1 MSGAGDR
8 TLDERERRELLRVAR
23 LALVE
28 HLSHGRRPTGAPH
41 NEALL
46 EARPVFVSVHL
57 GGRLR
62 GCMGRIETE
71 APLYAA
77 VMELAVSAA
86 TSDPRFAP
94 LTVDELPQARLE
106 ISVLSPRAPLSAPAE
121 LSLGRDG
128 LIVSRGAR
136 RGLLLPKVAVEQGWD
151 VERFLEETCGKA
163 GLPSGSWREPTTTV
177 ERFTAQVFAEDA

>member
-1 MSGAGDR
+1 VSGERDGG
-8 TLDERERRELLRVAR
+8 LDERERRELLRVAR

-28 HLSHGRRPTGAPH
+28 HLHHGRRPTGAPH
-41 NEALL
+41 CQALL

-71 APLYAA
+71 TPLYAA
-77 VMELAVSAA
+77 VMDLAVSAA

-94 LTVDELPQARLE
+94 ITVDEVGEARLE
-106 ISVLSPRAPLSAPAE
+106 ISVLSPRAPLAAASE
-121 LSLGRDG
+121 LALGRDG
-128 LIVSRGAR
+128 LIISRGAR

-151 VERFLEETCGKA
+151 AERFLDETCGKA
-163 GLPSGSWREPTTTV
+163 GLPSGSWREPSTTV
-177 ERFTAQVFAEDA
+177 ERFTAEVFAEDD